1 MVTRKIDAR
10 LPAALVTRLDALSPN
25 RSDALVAVV
34 EAGLPI
40 VEAFG
45 VTPREHYPPPEWVG
59 RQTWTESDREI
70 AAREGVSVSTANKWR
85 RRIRPRS

>member
-10 LPAALVTRLDALSPN
+10 LPAILVTRLDALSPN

-40 VEAFG
+40 VERTG
-45 VTPREHYPPPEWVG
+45 VPRREHYPPPEWVG
-59 RQTWTESDREI
+59 RQTWELSDREI

-85 RRIRPRS
+85 RRMVRS